1 MQDDNYS
8 LAPLLLFNGRTPRLR
23 SCSLT
28 SFNFGWD
35 VRLVSH
41 LRVLKLGGYFNL
53 RSFNAPPA
61 PGILRGCPE
70 LEELALCDLSDV
82 DCAPCFSDSDSYEF
96 PQLTKVVHLP
106 RLKKVSF
113 YYAGIAL
120 TQQLMAQFTFP
131 NLEFLELCYL
141 ENVYSVFCL
150 VPCPRQARMQA
161 HLGRFRLNPPTQAY
175 APLPTPLSVAPIHL
189 EFRIHEEPTPI
200 DDEPR
205 GPAVGTFEY
214 DLASGKFQ
222 TRWDDWTQFQQ
233 WLREE
238 EQRNCIEL
246 RLVNTYHRPPA
257 YERKHRSRSRHG
269 TGGVK

>member
-8 LAPLLLFNGRTPRLR
+8 LTPLLLFNGRTPRLR

-35 VRLVSH
+35 VRLVSR
-41 LRVLKLGGYFNL
+41 LRVLKLGGYFNVHTPSTNTLLGSL

-70 LEELALCDLSDV
+70 LEELALRDLSDV

-96 PQLTKVVHLP
+96 PQLTKIVHLP
-106 RLKKVSF
+106 QLKKVSF
-113 YYAGIAL
+113 YYAGITL

-150 VPCPRQARMQA
+150 VPCTSLLTSNIQ
-161 HLGRFRLNPPTQAY
+161 
-175 APLPTPLSVAPIHL
+175 
-189 EFRIHEEPTPI
+189 
-200 DDEPR
+200 
-205 GPAVGTFEY
+205 
-214 DLASGKFQ
+214 
-222 TRWDDWTQFQQ
+222 
-233 WLREE
+233 
-238 EQRNCIEL
+238 
-246 RLVNTYHRPPA
+246 
-257 YERKHRSRSRHG
+257 
-269 TGGVK
+269 